1 MRFLIRDFLSSS
13 SPGVVVGGSFNQY
26 VCETDVGDVFLE
38 RAWLQ
43 LGGTRQGRQQ
53 LFDLGDS

>member
-1 MRFLIRDFLSSS
+1 MMSE
-13 SPGVVVGGSFNQY
+13 V
-26 VCETDVGDVFLE
+26 EDVFLE
-38 RAWLQ
+38 HAWLQ